1 MSYFIK
7 ITKASS
13 LYHELET
20 KEVGEILREINHED
34 QKVALAVEQVLPNI
48 QQLVEEILP
57 RMQVGGR
64 VFYIGAG
71 TSGRLGVLDA
81 SEIPP
86 TFGMPPHSL
95 SG

>member
-71 TSGRLGVLDA
+71 TSGRLGVLDT